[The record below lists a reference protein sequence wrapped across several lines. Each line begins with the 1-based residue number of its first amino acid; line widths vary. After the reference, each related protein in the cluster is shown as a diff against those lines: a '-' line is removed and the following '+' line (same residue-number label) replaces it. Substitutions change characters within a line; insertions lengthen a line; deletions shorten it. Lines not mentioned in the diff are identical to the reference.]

1 MLDQFNA
8 EYKSLDFASCEAKI
22 KERYGVEMSDYGIEK
37 EESMVLARNAKATM
51 GGLFACDPVP
61 MTDEECAAI
70 YEKSYR

>member
-1 MLDQFNA
+1 
-8 EYKSLDFASCEAKI
+8 
-22 KERYGVEMSDYGIEK
+22 MSDYGIEK